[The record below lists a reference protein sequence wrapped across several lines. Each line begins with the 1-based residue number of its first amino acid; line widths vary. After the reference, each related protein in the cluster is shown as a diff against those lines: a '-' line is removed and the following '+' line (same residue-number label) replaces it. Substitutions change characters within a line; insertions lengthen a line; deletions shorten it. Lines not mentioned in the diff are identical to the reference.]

1 MYLLV
6 CGTGGKNTDYVHNT
20 SNLKENDSELLHF
33 SDTLGTAFIETKQN
47 TLNIKFFNLDNEE
60 KNLNIKK

>member
-1 MYLLV
+1 MANALY
-6 CGTGGKNTDYVHNT
+6 
-20 SNLKENDSELLHF
+20 F

-47 TLNIKFFNLDNEE
+47 TLNIKFFNLNNEE